1 MKQTSTIEFHTGTV
15 YVGTARKFIAR
26 LFLALCVMAV
36 GVGYIGNAVSVCPW
50 ENFTLFFPGWGALF
64 LIIPSIYFLLR
75 NRWSWFWVPCLCGG
89 LLILLPRL
97 EVLPRKD
104 LWIMIGGGL
113 LILLGL
119 RILLNPIF
127 KKWETRRARKQWKNM
142 ISENAAFSDVD
153 TVGADGADYAVRF
166 SSHRYD
172 MKDQPFTYATLSV
185 QFGELVFDLSG
196 ADVQNNSVIDATCS
210 FGDLTILLPPDVR
223 AEVKANCNLGGCK
236 NNRCTAPEGA
246 PTVYISANC
255 SFGDIKVR

>member
-1 MKQTSTIEFHTGTV
+1 MKITSNVDIKTGTV
-15 YVGTARKFIAR
+15 YVGTARKFISR

-36 GVGYIGNAVSVCPW
+36 GVGYIGNVISVCPW

-64 LIIPSIYFLLR
+64 LIIPSVFFLLR
-75 NRWSWFWVPCLCGG
+75 NRWSWFWVLCLCGG

-97 EVLPRKD
+97 DVLPRRD
-104 LWIMIGGGL
+104 LWIILAGAL
-113 LILLGL
+113 LVLIGL
-119 RILLNPIF
+119 RILFNPIF
-127 KKWETRRARKQWKNM
+127 KRWETRRARKQLESM
-142 ISENAAFSDVD
+142 IKENAAFSDVD
-153 TVGADGADYAVRF
+153 TIGTDGADYSVRF

-185 QFGELVFDLSG
+185 QFGELVFDLRG
-196 ADVQNNSVIDATCS
+196 ADVQDNSVIDANCS

-236 NNRCTAPEGA
+236 NSRHTAPEGA

-255 SFGDIKVR
+255 SFGDIKVK